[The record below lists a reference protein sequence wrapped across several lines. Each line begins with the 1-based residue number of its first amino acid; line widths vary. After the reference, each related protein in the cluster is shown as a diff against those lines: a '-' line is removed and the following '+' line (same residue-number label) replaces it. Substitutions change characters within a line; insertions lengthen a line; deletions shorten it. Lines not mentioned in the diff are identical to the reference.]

1 MHRSRALTSALCN
14 PGRCY
19 SQRTRCLSTTG
30 PFASF
35 ISDIKV
41 PESVAT
47 SESVEETPRNAPR
60 LSLLG
65 DIEIPSSIPSKSPT
79 SLFATRAAQR
89 QKRLQA
95 EARVTEIESTVR
107 KTPEPASPPPRSVI
121 SRASQRSH
129 VKDEERRSS
138 GGPLRPQTD
147 ANIRQRR
154 PYNAVAKSAPVDYR
168 QKERSR
174 SARPRR
180 DTEETLPD
188 GGVELGETAVPSVL
202 HADFNET
209 DLSELFN
216 SPVPA
221 PSIARSSVAQSHIDA
236 RMQLLK
242 EHAGDYS
249 QYLPRDTDPTTLTER
264 CWIEAEAHRC
274 GADAGSRS

>member
-1 MHRSRALTSALCN
+1 MVL
-14 PGRCY
+14 
-19 SQRTRCLSTTG
+19 QRCL
-30 PFASF
+30 A
-35 ISDIKV
+35 
-41 PESVAT
+41 
-47 SESVEETPRNAPR
+47 
-60 LSLLG
+60 
-65 DIEIPSSIPSKSPT
+65 SSIPSKSPT

-138 GGPLRPQTD
+138 GGSLRPQTD

-154 PYNAVAKSAPVDYR
+154 PSNAVAKSAPVDYR
-168 QKERSR
+168 QRERSR

-180 DTEETLPD
+180 VTEETLPD
-188 GGVELGETAVPSVL
+188 GGVELGETAAPSVL

-209 DLSELFN
+209 DLSELFS

-221 PSIARSSVAQSHIDA
+221 PSIARSSVAQSHIDV

-249 QYLPRDTDPTTLTER
+249 QYLPRDTDPTTLTVGSVDYVKLILARRRDVGLKPRHTAVELMR
-264 CWIEAEAHRC
+264 EAGVNSTSGMQDFTALT
-274 GADAGSRS
+274 ANANQSLT